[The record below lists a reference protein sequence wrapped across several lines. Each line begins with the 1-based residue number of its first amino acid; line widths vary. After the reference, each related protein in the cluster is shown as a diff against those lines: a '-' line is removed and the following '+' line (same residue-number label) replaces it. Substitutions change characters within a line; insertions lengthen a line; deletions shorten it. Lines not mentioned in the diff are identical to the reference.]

1 MNTIQIIQ
9 LVHLMRFTRLT
20 QHTSLTQS
28 VQLKIGGIS
37 IGIAIYI
44 DVNTSSLY

>member
-1 MNTIQIIQ
+1 MNTIQIIH
-9 LVHLMRFTRLT
+9 LAHLMHFTCLT

-37 IGIAIYI
+37 IGIAIHI
-44 DVNTSSLY
+44 DVNISNL